1 MSVPPQYNALK
12 IMPLKNEHVACQ
24 WSVWIDLA
32 KGKRRLEGK
41 KMLSGNLAGGRQRE
55 GNCCIP
61 WIGGDAPQ
69 KSQDIDLSTCLI
81 PTP

>member
-1 MSVPPQYNALK
+1 
-12 IMPLKNEHVACQ
+12 MPMERVDRPGERQEAT
-24 WSVWIDLA
+24 
-32 KGKRRLEGK
+32 GGK